1 MVRLVSGVTEAWA
14 DERAALIDRLE
25 GRLDVDPAVLDAMGS
40 VPRHRFV
47 PTAHREQAYRD
58 RPVPIGDGAT
68 ISAPHIVAQMT
79 DLLAP
84 AGAADIL
91 EIGTGCGYHAAVTA
105 AMLDA
110 GGMVHSVE
118 VDPTLAETAMA
129 NLRAAGAADRVRIR
143 VADGT
148 DGWPAGAPY
157 DGAYLT
163 CAAPQVPPAVLAQ
176 CRVGARIVAP
186 LGTDTQ
192 RLVSMT
198 VGADGV
204 RERRDHGAV
213 RFVRMR

>member
-14 DERAALIDRLE
+14 AERSALIDGLRR
-25 GRLDVDPAVLDAMGS
+25 RLDVAPAVLEAMGA
-40 VPRHRFV
+40 VPRHRFI
-47 PTAHREQAYRD
+47 PPAHREQAYRD

-84 AGAADIL
+84 AGDGAIL
-91 EIGTGCGYHAAVTA
+91 EVGTGCGYHAAVTA

-110 GGMVHSVE
+110 GGTVRSVE
-118 VDPTLAETAMA
+118 VAPTLAEAAMA
-129 NLRAAGAADRVRIR
+129 NLRAADAADRVRIR

-148 DGWPAGAPY
+148 DGWPGGAPY

-163 CAAPQVPPAVLAQ
+163 CAAPQVPQAVRTQ

-186 LGTDTQ
+186 VGTDTQ

-204 RERRDHGAV
+204 RDRRDHGAV

>member
-1 MVRLVSGVTEAWA
+1 MVRLVSGVSEAWA
-14 DERAALIDRLE
+14 AERAALIDRLQQQ
-25 GRLDVDPAVLDAMGS
+25 LDVAPAVLDAMGA
-40 VPRHRFV
+40 VPRHRFI
-47 PTAHREQAYRD
+47 PPAQRAAAYRD
-58 RPVPIGDGAT
+58 RPVPVGEGAT

-84 AGAADIL
+84 SAADDIL

-118 VDPTLAETAMA
+118 VSPALAERAMA

-143 VADGT
+143 VADGAT
-148 DGWPAGAPY
+148 GWPAGAPY

-176 CRVGARIVAP
+176 CRPGARIVAP

-198 VGADGV
+198 VGAAGV
-204 RERRDHGAV
+204 RERTDHGAV